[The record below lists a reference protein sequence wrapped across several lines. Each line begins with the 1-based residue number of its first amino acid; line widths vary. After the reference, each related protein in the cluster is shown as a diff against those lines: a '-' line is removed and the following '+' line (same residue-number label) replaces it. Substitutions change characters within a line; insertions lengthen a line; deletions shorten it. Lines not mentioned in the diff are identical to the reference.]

1 MKTKI
6 INISIP
12 DSLLA
17 DADKLAKIEYRT
29 RSELFREALRGY
41 LLTRANL
48 NDIYG
53 YGVKQA
59 KKQNITPENINQEI
73 SSYRTK

>member
-17 DADKLAKIEYRT
+17 DADKLAQTEYRT
-29 RSELFREALRGY
+29 RSDLFREALRSY
-41 LLTRANL
+41 ILNRRNL
-48 NDIYG
+48 SLIYS
-53 YGVKQA
+53 YGSTQA
-59 KKQNITPENINQEI
+59 KKQKITPKNL
-73 SSYRTK
+73 